1 MTRVRSAV
9 LLALAALMAATPFA
23 GAVDFKSIGT
33 APAILYDAP
42 SAKAGKLY
50 VAPRG
55 MPVEVVLGYGDWV
68 KLRDMNGDL
77 AWAEAKALSPRR
89 MLVIKSAN
97 AKVRAGADDNAA
109 IVMTADRGVLLELVD
124 PAPSASLWLKVRHKD
139 GTAGYVKASDVWG
152 I

>member
-23 GAVDFKSIGT
+23 GAVDFKSIGA

-77 AWAEAKALSPRR
+77 AWAEAKAISPRR